1 MKIFL
6 ITKILIYRIIILLIY
21 RFNLKINYKML
32 FPLSLFDVLFD
43 DNSKILKDDE
53 SFCME
58 VKLEKYSKISYIG
71 YITNKYYKN
80 MKDIGSYI
88 IIVNSNLNGPNAI
101 YSISKSNMMQDGCI
115 SILSNSPDINGN
127 TLELEWNKGEYPL
140 LKYKASSLV
149 CDVTDNKLLF
159 IIKVITSF

>member
-1 MKIFL
+1 
-6 ITKILIYRIIILLIY
+6 
-21 RFNLKINYKML
+21 ML
-32 FPLSLFDVLFD
+32 FPLTLFD
-43 DNSKILKDDE
+43 DNSKIIKANDT
-53 SFCME
+53 FFME
-58 VKLEKYSKISYIG
+58 VKLEKYYKISYIG

-88 IIVNSNLNGPNAI
+88 IIVNSNSNGPNAI
-101 YSISKSNMMQDGCI
+101 YSISKANMMQDGCI
-115 SILSNSPDINGN
+115 NILSNSPDINGN
-127 TLELEWNKGEYPL
+127 TLDLEWNKGEYPL

>member
-1 MKIFL
+1 
-6 ITKILIYRIIILLIY
+6 
-21 RFNLKINYKML
+21 ML

-101 YSISKSNMMQDGCI
+101 YSISKANMMQDGCI
-115 SILSNSPDINGN
+115 SILSNSADINGN
-127 TLELEWNKGEYPL
+127 TLELEWNKGEFPL